1 MRENVIRFH
10 VAGWSN
16 AYISTFF
23 HGRPCERTV
32 RDWVQR
38 YSQAPLLGAPAP
50 LPIQVLHQC
59 CLPITY
65 SRCGPSSVPCRRSAN
80 PAVHELLT
88 GRLPSAATI
97 SRELTIR
104 LGLTRKKLTHVSI
117 NRDEP
122 NRVAFWLQGPTHP
135 TRPGVHGVP
144 VNRIVSLDEKTIKY
158 GECLPKKSR
167 SPAGTPA
174 LIRGPAPS
182 SLLSHNAVLAVDT
195 HVGCVAYL
203 IYRGTLNQAT
213 FYSWV
218 ALQVGPASHLS
229 CDTAS
234 WPDSLHFICP
244 HRICGLCF
252 FGCRA
257 AAPPGPRRHGP
268 PRRPGGHHSAHHTA
282 AVQALFNAN
291 GHLFFNRFI
300 HSPGFA
306 PAEWGFSHAIAFAQH
321 YSDWVRMLTTRR
333 SSQRACAL
341 SRLST

>member
-1 MRENVIRFH
+1 M
-10 VAGWSN
+10 
-16 AYISTFF
+16 Y
-23 HGRPCERTV
+23 
-32 RDWVQR
+32 
-38 YSQAPLLGAPAP
+38 PADAQP
-50 LPIQVLHQC
+50 
-59 CLPITY
+59 
-65 SRCGPSSVPCRRSAN
+65 RG

-88 GRLPSAATI
+88 GRLLSAATI

-104 LGLTRKKLTHVSI
+104 LGLTWKKLTYVSI
-117 NRDEP
+117 KRDGP
-122 NRVAFWLQGPTHP
+122 DRVAFWLQGPMHP

-182 SLLSHNAVLAVDT
+182 SLLSYNVVLAVDT